1 MHCNFQIYRKQDQKH
16 DHLSLLDLAKQYN
29 FECFD
34 YPFKR
39 IWGLIVYLGDR
50 IIVGFQAC
58 LPELEKKAILTAE
71 IEYRKTKPFLDPVAP
86 SATLQ
91 DVDSM
96 YACEETIKEIVEKA
110 LTEEAEPY
118 VKTTTVLRIRAK

>member
-1 MHCNFQIYRKQDQKH
+1 MHWNLQMYPKRDQKR
-16 DHLSLLDLAKQYN
+16 DHLSTYELAKK
-29 FECFD
+29 FDVECFD

-39 IWGLIVYLGDR
+39 IWGLIIYLGDR

-58 LPELEKKAILTAE
+58 LPDQEKKAILTAE
-71 IEYRKTKPFLDPVAP
+71 MEYQKTKPFLDPVEP

-96 YACEETIKEIVEKA
+96 HTGEETIKEILGKV

-118 VKTTTVLRIRAK
+118 AKSSRVLRIRAK